1 MLFALHL
8 AVVVLCMILGFVLFK
23 GKGLFLIAGY
33 NTASKEKKRQ
43 IDEKKLSRFV
53 GKIMFVSAGCWL
65 IIALSD
71 VLSSM
76 PLHFFGLGLFVAAA
90 LAAVI
95 YANTGKRFQR

>member
-8 AVVVLCMILGFVLFK
+8 AVVILCLILGVVLFK

-43 IDEKKLSRFV
+43 FDEKKLSRFV
-53 GKIMFVSAGCWL
+53 GKIMFVCAGCWL
-65 IIALSD
+65 LIALSD